1 MKNTMKFA
9 LAACLALA
17 AGPIFAQ
24 TVRSVSVGS
33 AANYT
38 TGTVATTSGSPVVTG
53 TGTAWITT
61 NRGPGD
67 SIAIGATGY
76 MIDSVTSET
85 RIVLR
90 SLAGSTQSGAA
101 YTIMRKFSGLSAWGA
116 QSRDLITDN
125 QAEVAML
132 YKDAELMVA
141 GITGWSTDQTHTIT
155 IKAAPGNRHI
165 GKANTGV
172 VINGNA
178 ASWNITIPNI
188 KLEGL
193 EIRNLSSNGL
203 NLSASNCKISGC
215 LIRDGNT
222 DAKAVYLNGAS
233 NDTVFNCIIYGHK
246 YGVGGTGSGN
256 FTFINNT
263 VALCDTGW
271 GILSGII
278 TRVNN
283 NIFWGNKLKDVADDG
298 TTAID
303 NDDMYNIC
311 GDNSLSAVPGNLC
324 VDFSQIGFID
334 TATATRDLHILGFS
348 AAKDQG
354 VSFAGLFNWDIDD
367 SLRPQGPAWDIGAD
381 EYYAFQYLALTNHVA
396 GQKPNAFGANG
407 AETGAGLFAFLL
419 YPGTGTPSV
428 TQLVVNL
435 SNVSGIATGDMT
447 GAALFIDANSNGIID
462 AGEATTVG
470 GSGSVNITGTTGTVT
485 FSSSFNVSAPT
496 NYILRANVANLVAN
510 DSLMIGLLTSDIT
523 TTYAKM
529 GVVQPAKHKE
539 LNPAGVE
546 WDGGG
551 ADGFWNTGANWSTD
565 VMPSSGDSV
574 IFKAGTKACS
584 LSNNVTVKS
593 ITFTPGYT
601 GTFYFKG
608 FNLALNGGADF
619 RSGGALNMVGT
630 DSVKFQA
637 GAGMKKLIPPAGPL
651 LPAIYI
657 PATCS
662 VRVMYNGF
670 KTNKLTVMGYL
681 DLGVNTRDSVGQM
694 IGLSSGF
701 INFGTLCTLQTAA
714 TANGFTSLIG
724 MNINT
729 GFLEFTGTAA
739 QNFTP
744 KMNVKHP
751 SIIINKSSN
760 SVTVQSNALKAGI
773 LIIKSGVIN
782 LGTTSADTVDAI
794 MSMGAMG
801 TLDFNSTTLNVTG
814 NADLSGLSAVNA
826 GTGTLK
832 FIGSALQSFTPKAG
846 ATHPNITLQKD
857 SIASVTLSTNDLI
870 AGLIT
875 INSGVLGLGAGRT
888 HQVMSIMGNSG
899 ATVDFGSSTLQSTG
913 TTDFN
918 NINVIA
924 GTGTLEFSGSGAQT
938 FTPRAN
944 MLFPNITKSNTGSV
958 ICNTRGF
965 KAKDLTITSGSFETG
980 AYSDTVANLSG
991 AGSLTIT
998 TAGGA
1003 LTITGSSA
1011 DFSNLSSINA
1021 SGSLRFMGASAQTF
1035 TPKAG
1040 YVIPKLIQAGAGGT
1054 TVQTN
1059 GLTAD
1064 SLIINTGT
1072 FNLGVG
1078 LTDSVGMGLALTG
1091 GGLNFGSATL
1101 KTAAMDV
1108 DFSALPSLIAG
1119 TGTLELTA
1127 SGAQSFIPK
1136 AATTH
1141 PAIVHSGAGGLTL
1154 STNDLTANS
1163 FINSAG
1169 MLNFAGLDITTVASG
1184 DFTITNGTASTIS
1197 GLDGI
1202 TITVAGNA
1210 SLSGQNSNLL
1220 NINPTSTWY
1229 INATGT
1235 LTADYATIGH
1245 SDASGSASRGTVTNS
1260 TNSGNNINWGTV
1272 TDVTSPLGSIT
1283 NYPSPNEI
1291 HGTYQGSPSDIEVTI
1306 YDGSF
1311 YWSGSDFSVPTENW
1325 LSLGSYGSFS
1335 AGTWTMT
1342 TSMPAWESGTNYTIK
1357 SRGIE
1362 NGFIEDTVNIDYF
1375 DYTGPT
1381 ASHSTPTGA
1390 ISMYP
1395 NPNKLTGA
1403 YTGFPTDIKVS
1414 IYCMDSTNYWNGTSF
1429 SGPETYFSLTTYGS
1443 FSANS
1448 WEMTTG
1454 LPTWSNCQYNIGVVA
1469 VDQAFGDTNWA
1480 GSFTY
1485 TGPSATLSTPSG
1497 AISMYPNPN
1506 KLTGAYT
1513 GFPTDIKVSIY
1524 CMDSTNYWNGTS
1536 FSGPETYF
1544 SLTTYGS
1551 FSANSWEMTTGLPT
1565 WSNCQYNIGVV
1576 AVDQAFGDT
1585 NWAGSFTYTGPSA
1598 TLSTPSGA
1606 ISMYPN
1612 PNKLTGSYS
1621 GFPTDIK
1628 VSIYCMDSTNYWN
1641 GTSFSGPETY
1651 FSLTTYGSFSA
1662 NSWEMTTGLPTWS
1675 NCQYNI
1681 KVVAVDNEFG
1691 DTNTTGSF
1699 TYTGPT
1705 AIVTGPTGNV
1715 SSVSQLQGTYTG
1727 TPTNI
1732 EFRIYN
1738 GAMYWD
1744 GGSWTAGSAW
1754 LTLNPTYGTFSSNTW
1769 QAASSLP
1776 TWTNGAYTID
1786 CRAID
1791 NDYTETAGAGE
1802 NFTLDN
1808 TAPTSSVTTPAN
1820 AGWIQSVPAIDG
1832 SASDAESGLQLVEIR
1847 IMRSDSKYW
1856 SGSIWDTP
1864 ETWFPATG
1872 TTSWSFN
1879 ASGVGFVT
1887 GYTYTIVSRAKDNAS
1902 NTETPGSGNTFTFDD
1917 VAPTSSISVPV
1928 TANSYNAMTS
1938 ISGSANDPHS
1948 GVTEVQVSIKRT
1960 SDNYYWDGT
1969 STWVV
1974 SQTWLTVTGTN
1985 SWSYDASGV
1994 TWTSGNY
2001 TVISRAQ
2008 DNASNTETPGAG
2020 ITFTFDNTAPTSS
2033 VTSPAGSSF
2042 QNAVATISGTA
2053 SDANTVS
2060 QVDIT
2065 IQRIGDSQYWTGAG
2079 WGSQTWLTATGTTTW
2094 SYDASGV
2101 SWTADNYTV
2110 ISRAQ
2115 DDAANQETPG
2125 AGITFTFDNTAPT
2138 SSVTSPAGS
2147 SFQNAVATISGTA
2160 SDANTVSQVDITIQ
2174 RVGDSQY
2181 WTGAG
2186 WGSQT
2191 WLTATGTT
2199 TWSYD
2204 ASGVSWTSDNYTVIS
2219 RAQDDATNQE
2229 TPGAGNTFTFDNTG
2243 PTVDIQNE
2251 PAYKNNLT
2259 AFNVTFEFSEDV
2271 TGFAIGDIT
2280 AGNASTSNFSVV
2292 DGNTYT
2298 CDITPTGAGNITID
2312 VAGAVCVDA
2321 ASNGNSAAAQA
2332 VTIYDAIGPTVDI
2345 QNEPGYKNNLTAFNV
2360 TFEFS
2365 EDVTGFAIGDI
2376 TAGNASTSNF
2386 SVVDGNTYTCDITPT
2401 GAGNITIDVA
2411 GAVCVDTASNGNSAA
2426 AQAIIIYDA
2435 AAPTVMITTGASS
2448 PTSVSPFGVTITFNE
2463 DVSSF
2468 VVGNISVGNGTAGNF
2483 SNTTPNR
2490 VWTADVTPT
2499 SDGLVTIDVNAS
2511 VTIDLAGNTNTAAT
2525 QVSVTYDNTKPT
2537 VSSAAITSPNG
2548 GEVWQTNISNNIT
2561 WNTGVISDAQLKANP
2576 IALEFSN
2583 DGGSSWNTIASNEAN
2598 DGVCSWTPTLN
2609 HPAVW
2614 VRIVVTDSAGNVA
2627 YDTCNATFIV
2637 DNAAPSV
2644 PSNALT
2650 APNNGEVWQA
2660 GTSHSITWSN
2670 GSISDFALKANPIT
2684 LEYTIDGSTW
2694 NNIASNEANDG
2705 SYLWTVA
2712 SVNSA
2717 TVKVRIAVTD
2727 SIGLTSYDT
2736 SDAYFFI
2743 DNAAPVVGSG
2753 AITAPNGSETWGGG
2767 TSHNITWTTGS
2778 ISDVKLKAAPISLKY
2793 STDGGASFP
2802 NAIVS
2807 NMTNSG
2813 SYNWTVPSIDNN
2825 QVRVQIAVA
2834 DSVGNVSYD
2843 TSNTNFTIDFS
2854 APQVGDTAVTSPNGG
2869 EKWVAGS
2876 THPITWNIGA
2886 FSDALLKAAPIS
2898 LQYSTDNGAT
2908 FPNSIVSGISNSG
2921 LYNWTLP
2928 SITLNTVRVRFVVTD
2943 SAGNSSYDTSNAAF
2957 KIDGTAPTLA
2967 ITSPTDNSVWNGLP
2981 PISGTASD
2989 SGTGLAQVQV
2999 NITRESDTLS
3009 WNDSS
3014 WSAGV
3019 NWVTAS
3025 GLGSWVVGQPSIWT
3039 TGYYIVKARASDSSG
3054 NMYTIPTGFRM
3065 LADSTKPVSAII
3077 APASG
3082 VLLSVLD
3089 TIKGTASDA
3098 HSGVQSTKIRLFN
3111 KIDSTF
3117 WTGASWSATEQWITA
3132 FGTTA
3137 WAYAYLPV
3145 WTSSVYEIT
3154 ARAWDSAGNAEAIGA
3169 GMQFRMDVSAPT
3181 VMITSGVSGT
3191 TNVSPIPVTITF
3203 SESVLGMNLSKV
3215 LAGNGT
3221 AGNLVNTNATT
3232 WTADIT
3238 PTADGSV
3245 TVNVAG
3251 GAVTDS
3257 ASNGNPAASQF
3268 SVNYDGSAPTGA
3280 SIIITDNQGFTNDS
3294 TPTLML
3300 AATGADSMRFNLN
3313 NGAWSA
3319 WEFMNASNANFN
3331 VSAGGEGLKRVYAQ
3345 YKDAVGNIT
3354 ASVYDSTILDVT
3366 APAPGTLA
3374 ITGNAGY
3381 TNNAAPVITL
3391 SAGSADSMRFQVN
3404 GSAWSAWE
3412 TYAAVKSTLSISAGG
3427 DGQKIVIA
3435 AFKDLAGN
3443 VSSGIADTAIYDA
3456 TAPSGLSVV
3465 IQDNAGVTKDTLA
3478 ALKLIATGADSMRF
3492 QVNAGAWSAWLRSD
3506 TIASGIR
3513 LGATAGAKIVTAQ
3526 FRDLAGNS
3534 ATAAD
3539 TTLLDLTAP
3548 TSGSITIASNGGFTN
3563 DSTPA
3568 LILAATDADS
3578 MRFKV
3583 DTLTATAYE
3592 AFGTSKS
3599 NLNISANGQGLRTV
3613 AVMYKDRAGNAT
3625 AWIPATVTLDVT
3637 PPSGVSL
3644 SVTSQRLTSSPLVN
3658 LSLTAT
3664 SADSMR
3670 FKVNTGAWGVWE
3682 MAASAKSGLNAG
3694 VADGVKRIYATFKD
3708 KAGNMSAQV
3717 SDTMT
3722 LDATPPINSAVLDA
3736 SVTPQAMV
3744 RLYWGGVALNP
3755 ADVESVAVWYR
3766 TDRYP
3771 TVANDTGA
3779 ILVSRGTTVKT
3790 ADTLQNPALGQKYFF
3805 GLFLRDAAG
3814 NWSALGAAARD
3825 TAMVSYPVI
3834 TIAGDTN
3841 AYEDSLYTLDVNA
3854 TVAGNGSV
3862 TFALLS
3868 APAGMTIVSITGI
3881 VSWTPSTAQIG
3892 DTVVSITASDGV
3904 LSDTLTYALHV
3915 HMVNKA
3921 PVFVTAA
3928 ADIPDTVFEYQAWQY
3943 AVRATDADSA
3953 KGDSVWYFL
3962 PVHPVGMAIDAA
3974 TGMLTW
3980 SVDSSM
3986 VGWSGS
3992 ARVIVFDTRGGSDTL
4007 DFTIAAGNVNDA
4019 PVILTTAAID
4029 TVLEDSPYSRSLAA
4043 YDKDAN
4049 DALRWRKVLGPAG
4062 MTVDSLSGNLFWTPG
4077 NSDVGSRVVSI
4088 RVVDA
4093 GGLADTL
4100 QFMVRVLNTNDAP
4113 VIATAVVRD
4122 SVFEDMQYQR
4132 QLAAS
4137 DMDMGDS
4144 LTLRWRKITMPQG
4157 MTIDSVSGMVRW
4169 VPANSQV
4176 GDTLVRVMVRDF
4188 AGASDTLAYQVLV
4201 VNTNDA
4207 PVIVSTVADTVIAF
4221 EDTLYRITVAA
4232 TDQDVGDS
4240 LRYAKIQG
4248 PAGAVM
4254 AGNRLSWTPLNS
4266 DVGSYAI
4273 SIRVSD
4279 RAGAADTLSF
4289 VLLVRNINDT
4299 PVFTLIEE
4307 PYVYYGALKVKFR
4320 VNDADRVNGFDDTLL
4335 YRFGVCKVRTRTD
4348 SIVFDG
4354 TALLKDSILVG
4365 EIYPLY
4371 DDTLIL
4377 FGEANDRVAA
4387 GVFKDTIIIG
4397 AHGQSVVKQTFT
4409 AGSWHMMSIPTTD
4422 LAQAVGTSDS
4432 AKRIYRWDPR
4442 GNVYTEPSDTSAWDL
4457 PGTGF
4462 WMLTDNPVPMNV
4474 ASAKRLPGG
4483 IACSIRV
4490 IEGWNQISSP
4500 YPYAVMFS
4508 PEYADTLWTWN
4519 NGQYVSNNVLEPWK
4533 SYFYHA
4539 PGTGY
4544 IVFDGQPYNPDKE
4557 QVAAR
4562 ALAKP
4567 LYVDGADWRIRVSA
4581 TGSFSADRNNYAG
4594 VHSAAKTAVDP
4605 LDQFEPPASPLGGVS
4620 VWFESVG
4627 DSTNRL
4633 SRDLKSAQSGT
4644 NWWVMAVDPAGD
4656 KGPTTLSFEGL
4667 PEGMYVYIGDKGQ
4680 FVDLTKKA
4688 EVTVKAEA
4696 RKYYSLVVTDDQDFL
4711 ANLVTQYD
4719 LTQNWPNP
4727 FNPTTNLSFSVPV
4740 NFSVQGRPVFDK
4752 QRVTLKIF
4760 DLGGRLV
4767 RTVTDDAYQPGRK
4780 YIKTWNGK
4788 ANNGRLVASGMYV
4801 YQVEIGSA
4809 AGGFVKS
4816 RKMVVVK

>member
-510 DSLMIGLLTSDIT
+510 NSLMIGLLTSDIT

-1469 VDQAFGDTNWA
+1469 VDQAFGDTN
-1480 GSFTY
+1480 
-1485 TGPSATLSTPSG
+1485 
-1497 AISMYPNPN
+1497 
-1506 KLTGAYT
+1506 
-1513 GFPTDIKVSIY
+1513 
-1524 CMDSTNYWNGTS
+1524 
-1536 FSGPETYF
+1536 
-1544 SLTTYGS
+1544 
-1551 FSANSWEMTTGLPT
+1551 
-1565 WSNCQYNIGVV
+1565 
-1576 AVDQAFGDT
+1576 
-1585 NWAGSFTYTGPSA
+1585 
-1598 TLSTPSGA
+1598 
-1606 ISMYPN
+1606 
-1612 PNKLTGSYS
+1612 
-1621 GFPTDIK
+1621 
-1628 VSIYCMDSTNYWN
+1628 
-1641 GTSFSGPETY
+1641 
-1651 FSLTTYGSFSA
+1651 
-1662 NSWEMTTGLPTWS
+1662 
-1675 NCQYNI
+1675 
-1681 KVVAVDNEFG
+1681 
-1691 DTNTTGSF
+1691 TTGSF

-1902 NTETPGSGNTFTFDD
+1902 NTETPG
-1917 VAPTSSISVPV
+1917 
-1928 TANSYNAMTS
+1928 
-1938 ISGSANDPHS
+1938 
-1948 GVTEVQVSIKRT
+1948 
-1960 SDNYYWDGT
+1960 
-1969 STWVV
+1969 
-1974 SQTWLTVTGTN
+1974 
-1985 SWSYDASGV
+1985 
-1994 TWTSGNY
+1994 
-2001 TVISRAQ
+2001 
-2008 DNASNTETPGAG
+2008 AG
-2020 ITFTFDNTAPTSS
+2020 ITFTFDNAAPTSS
-2033 VTSPAGSSF
+2033 VTAPAGSSF

-2065 IQRIGDSQYWTGAG
+2065 IQRI
-2079 WGSQTWLTATGTTTW
+2079 
-2094 SYDASGV
+2094 
-2101 SWTADNYTV
+2101 
-2110 ISRAQ
+2110 
-2115 DDAANQETPG
+2115 
-2125 AGITFTFDNTAPT
+2125 
-2138 SSVTSPAGS
+2138 
-2147 SFQNAVATISGTA
+2147 
-2160 SDANTVSQVDITIQ
+2160 
-2174 RVGDSQY
+2174 GDSQY

-2251 PAYKNNLT
+2251 PAYKNNLTAFNVTFEFSEDVTGFAIGDITAGDASTSNFSVVDGNTYTCDITPTGAGNITIDVAGAVCVDTASNGNSAAAQAVTIYDAIGPTVDIQNEPGYKNNLT

-2411 GAVCVDTASNGNSAA
+2411 GAVCVDAASNGNSAA
-2426 AQAIIIYDA
+2426 AQAVTIYDA
-2435 AAPTVMITTGASS
+2435 IGPTVDIQNETG
-2448 PTSVSPFGVTITFNE
+2448 
-2463 DVSSF
+2463 
-2468 VVGNISVGNGTAGNF
+2468 
-2483 SNTTPNR
+2483 
-2490 VWTADVTPT
+2490 
-2499 SDGLVTIDVNAS
+2499 
-2511 VTIDLAGNTNTAAT
+2511 
-2525 QVSVTYDNTKPT
+2525 YK
-2537 VSSAAITSPNG
+2537 
-2548 GEVWQTNISNNIT
+2548 NN
-2561 WNTGVISDAQLKANP
+2561 
-2576 IALEFSN
+2576 
-2583 DGGSSWNTIASNEAN
+2583 
-2598 DGVCSWTPTLN
+2598 
-2609 HPAVW
+2609 
-2614 VRIVVTDSAGNVA
+2614 
-2627 YDTCNATFIV
+2627 
-2637 DNAAPSV
+2637 
-2644 PSNALT
+2644 LT
-2650 APNNGEVWQA
+2650 A
-2660 GTSHSITWSN
+2660 
-2670 GSISDFALKANPIT
+2670 
-2684 LEYTIDGSTW
+2684 
-2694 NNIASNEANDG
+2694 
-2705 SYLWTVA
+2705 
-2712 SVNSA
+2712 
-2717 TVKVRIAVTD
+2717 
-2727 SIGLTSYDT
+2727 
-2736 SDAYFFI
+2736 
-2743 DNAAPVVGSG
+2743 
-2753 AITAPNGSETWGGG
+2753 
-2767 TSHNITWTTGS
+2767 
-2778 ISDVKLKAAPISLKY
+2778 
-2793 STDGGASFP
+2793 
-2802 NAIVS
+2802 
-2807 NMTNSG
+2807 
-2813 SYNWTVPSIDNN
+2813 
-2825 QVRVQIAVA
+2825 
-2834 DSVGNVSYD
+2834 
-2843 TSNTNFTIDFS
+2843 
-2854 APQVGDTAVTSPNGG
+2854 
-2869 EKWVAGS
+2869 
-2876 THPITWNIGA
+2876 
-2886 FSDALLKAAPIS
+2886 
-2898 LQYSTDNGAT
+2898 
-2908 FPNSIVSGISNSG
+2908 
-2921 LYNWTLP
+2921 
-2928 SITLNTVRVRFVVTD
+2928 
-2943 SAGNSSYDTSNAAF
+2943 
-2957 KIDGTAPTLA
+2957 
-2967 ITSPTDNSVWNGLP
+2967 
-2981 PISGTASD
+2981 
-2989 SGTGLAQVQV
+2989 
-2999 NITRESDTLS
+2999 
-3009 WNDSS
+3009 
-3014 WSAGV
+3014 
-3019 NWVTAS
+3019 
-3025 GLGSWVVGQPSIWT
+3025 
-3039 TGYYIVKARASDSSG
+3039 
-3054 NMYTIPTGFRM
+3054 
-3065 LADSTKPVSAII
+3065 
-3077 APASG
+3077 
-3082 VLLSVLD
+3082 
-3089 TIKGTASDA
+3089 
-3098 HSGVQSTKIRLFN
+3098 
-3111 KIDSTF
+3111 
-3117 WTGASWSATEQWITA
+3117 
-3132 FGTTA
+3132 
-3137 WAYAYLPV
+3137 
-3145 WTSSVYEIT
+3145 
-3154 ARAWDSAGNAEAIGA
+3154 
-3169 GMQFRMDVSAPT
+3169 
-3181 VMITSGVSGT
+3181 
-3191 TNVSPIPVTITF
+3191 
-3203 SESVLGMNLSKV
+3203 
-3215 LAGNGT
+3215 
-3221 AGNLVNTNATT
+3221 
-3232 WTADIT
+3232 
-3238 PTADGSV
+3238 
-3245 TVNVAG
+3245 
-3251 GAVTDS
+3251 
-3257 ASNGNPAASQF
+3257 
-3268 SVNYDGSAPTGA
+3268 
-3280 SIIITDNQGFTNDS
+3280 
-3294 TPTLML
+3294 
-3300 AATGADSMRFNLN
+3300 
-3313 NGAWSA
+3313 
-3319 WEFMNASNANFN
+3319 
-3331 VSAGGEGLKRVYAQ
+3331 
-3345 YKDAVGNIT
+3345 
-3354 ASVYDSTILDVT
+3354 
-3366 APAPGTLA
+3366 
-3374 ITGNAGY
+3374 
-3381 TNNAAPVITL
+3381 
-3391 SAGSADSMRFQVN
+3391 
-3404 GSAWSAWE
+3404 
-3412 TYAAVKSTLSISAGG
+3412 
-3427 DGQKIVIA
+3427 
-3435 AFKDLAGN
+3435 
-3443 VSSGIADTAIYDA
+3443 
-3456 TAPSGLSVV
+3456 
-3465 IQDNAGVTKDTLA
+3465 
-3478 ALKLIATGADSMRF
+3478 
-3492 QVNAGAWSAWLRSD
+3492 
-3506 TIASGIR
+3506 
-3513 LGATAGAKIVTAQ
+3513 
-3526 FRDLAGNS
+3526 
-3534 ATAAD
+3534 
-3539 TTLLDLTAP
+3539 
-3548 TSGSITIASNGGFTN
+3548 
-3563 DSTPA
+3563 
-3568 LILAATDADS
+3568 
-3578 MRFKV
+3578 
-3583 DTLTATAYE
+3583 
-3592 AFGTSKS
+3592 
-3599 NLNISANGQGLRTV
+3599 
-3613 AVMYKDRAGNAT
+3613 
-3625 AWIPATVTLDVT
+3625 
-3637 PPSGVSL
+3637 
-3644 SVTSQRLTSSPLVN
+3644 
-3658 LSLTAT
+3658 
-3664 SADSMR
+3664 
-3670 FKVNTGAWGVWE
+3670 
-3682 MAASAKSGLNAG
+3682 
-3694 VADGVKRIYATFKD
+3694 
-3708 KAGNMSAQV
+3708 
-3717 SDTMT
+3717 
-3722 LDATPPINSAVLDA
+3722 
-3736 SVTPQAMV
+3736 
-3744 RLYWGGVALNP
+3744 
-3755 ADVESVAVWYR
+3755 
-3766 TDRYP
+3766 
-3771 TVANDTGA
+3771 
-3779 ILVSRGTTVKT
+3779 
-3790 ADTLQNPALGQKYFF
+3790 
-3805 GLFLRDAAG
+3805 
-3814 NWSALGAAARD
+3814 
-3825 TAMVSYPVI
+3825 
-3834 TIAGDTN
+3834 
-3841 AYEDSLYTLDVNA
+3841 
-3854 TVAGNGSV
+3854 
-3862 TFALLS
+3862 
-3868 APAGMTIVSITGI
+3868 
-3881 VSWTPSTAQIG
+3881 
-3892 DTVVSITASDGV
+3892 
-3904 LSDTLTYALHV
+3904 
-3915 HMVNKA
+3915 
-3921 PVFVTAA
+3921 
-3928 ADIPDTVFEYQAWQY
+3928 
-3943 AVRATDADSA
+3943 
-3953 KGDSVWYFL
+3953 
-3962 PVHPVGMAIDAA
+3962 
-3974 TGMLTW
+3974 
-3980 SVDSSM
+3980 
-3986 VGWSGS
+3986 
-3992 ARVIVFDTRGGSDTL
+3992 
-4007 DFTIAAGNVNDA
+4007 
-4019 PVILTTAAID
+4019 
-4029 TVLEDSPYSRSLAA
+4029 
-4043 YDKDAN
+4043 
-4049 DALRWRKVLGPAG
+4049 
-4062 MTVDSLSGNLFWTPG
+4062 
-4077 NSDVGSRVVSI
+4077 
-4088 RVVDA
+4088 
-4093 GGLADTL
+4093 
-4100 QFMVRVLNTNDAP
+4100 
-4113 VIATAVVRD
+4113 
-4122 SVFEDMQYQR
+4122 
-4132 QLAAS
+4132 
-4137 DMDMGDS
+4137 
-4144 LTLRWRKITMPQG
+4144 
-4157 MTIDSVSGMVRW
+4157 
-4169 VPANSQV
+4169 
-4176 GDTLVRVMVRDF
+4176 
-4188 AGASDTLAYQVLV
+4188 
-4201 VNTNDA
+4201 
-4207 PVIVSTVADTVIAF
+4207 
-4221 EDTLYRITVAA
+4221 
-4232 TDQDVGDS
+4232 
-4240 LRYAKIQG
+4240 
-4248 PAGAVM
+4248 
-4254 AGNRLSWTPLNS
+4254 
-4266 DVGSYAI
+4266 
-4273 SIRVSD
+4273 
-4279 RAGAADTLSF
+4279 
-4289 VLLVRNINDT
+4289 
-4299 PVFTLIEE
+4299 
-4307 PYVYYGALKVKFR
+4307 
-4320 VNDADRVNGFDDTLL
+4320 
-4335 YRFGVCKVRTRTD
+4335 
-4348 SIVFDG
+4348 
-4354 TALLKDSILVG
+4354 
-4365 EIYPLY
+4365 
-4371 DDTLIL
+4371 
-4377 FGEANDRVAA
+4377 
-4387 GVFKDTIIIG
+4387 
-4397 AHGQSVVKQTFT
+4397 
-4409 AGSWHMMSIPTTD
+4409 
-4422 LAQAVGTSDS
+4422 
-4432 AKRIYRWDPR
+4432 
-4442 GNVYTEPSDTSAWDL
+4442 
-4457 PGTGF
+4457 
-4462 WMLTDNPVPMNV
+4462 
-4474 ASAKRLPGG
+4474 
-4483 IACSIRV
+4483 
-4490 IEGWNQISSP
+4490 
-4500 YPYAVMFS
+4500 
-4508 PEYADTLWTWN
+4508 
-4519 NGQYVSNNVLEPWK
+4519 
-4533 SYFYHA
+4533 
-4539 PGTGY
+4539 
-4544 IVFDGQPYNPDKE
+4544 
-4557 QVAAR
+4557 
-4562 ALAKP
+4562 
-4567 LYVDGADWRIRVSA
+4567 
-4581 TGSFSADRNNYAG
+4581 
-4594 VHSAAKTAVDP
+4594 
-4605 LDQFEPPASPLGGVS
+4605 
-4620 VWFESVG
+4620 
-4627 DSTNRL
+4627 
-4633 SRDLKSAQSGT
+4633 
-4644 NWWVMAVDPAGD
+4644 
-4656 KGPTTLSFEGL
+4656 
-4667 PEGMYVYIGDKGQ
+4667 
-4680 FVDLTKKA
+4680 
-4688 EVTVKAEA
+4688 
-4696 RKYYSLVVTDDQDFL
+4696 
-4711 ANLVTQYD
+4711 
-4719 LTQNWPNP
+4719 
-4727 FNPTTNLSFSVPV
+4727 
-4740 NFSVQGRPVFDK
+4740 
-4752 QRVTLKIF
+4752 
-4760 DLGGRLV
+4760 
-4767 RTVTDDAYQPGRK
+4767 
-4780 YIKTWNGK
+4780 
-4788 ANNGRLVASGMYV
+4788 
-4801 YQVEIGSA
+4801 
-4809 AGGFVKS
+4809 
-4816 RKMVVVK
+4816 